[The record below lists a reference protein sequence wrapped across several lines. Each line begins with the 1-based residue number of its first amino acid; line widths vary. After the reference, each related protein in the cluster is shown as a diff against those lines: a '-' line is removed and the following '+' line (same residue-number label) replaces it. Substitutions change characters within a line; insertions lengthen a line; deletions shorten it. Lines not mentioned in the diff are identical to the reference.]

1 MEKFMANLNMSAS
14 PPHERLVDHHVQP
27 AVARWVAH
35 SGDYAK
41 INVDA
46 AVSLTGQH
54 GDVTAIGDKMKLIWD
69 HLP

>member
-1 MEKFMANLNMSAS
+1 MEEFMVDQYMSAS
-14 PPHERLVDHHVQP
+14 PPRERPIDRHVRP
-27 AVARWVAH
+27 VVARWVAP